1 MDASSIVLLP
11 TGDLSLNEAGPSKK
25 TIKGFE
31 KKLVVLFEL
40 TQRSCEVRF
49 LRRLK
54 FGSSGKVRE
63 TLLKRPY
70 KSEDKSRVLTSG
82 PLN

>member
-11 TGDLSLNEAGPSKK
+11 TGDLSLNEAAQSKK
-25 TIKGFE
+25 TIKGCVG
-31 KKLVVLFEL
+31 KLVVLFEL
-40 TQRSCEVRF
+40 TQRSSEVSF
-49 LRRLK
+49 LRRVK

-70 KSEDKSRVLTSG
+70 KTEDRSRVLTSG
-82 PLN
+82 PLD

>member
-11 TGDLSLNEAGPSKK
+11 TGDLTLNEEGPSEK
-25 TIKGFE
+25 TIKGFV

-40 TQRSCEVRF
+40 TQRSCKVSF

-54 FGSSGKVRE
+54 FGSSGKSERNFVKA
-63 TLLKRPY
+63 TL
-70 KSEDKSRVLTSG
+70 
-82 PLN
+82 